1 MMKESDGSISKYKE
15 DLKEIDLALTEFNNF
30 EAELTE
36 ACKDKKVSKCWG
48 DREQNKK
55 DMKNAYCAS
64 SWMGGSGSLMPMLSW
79 YVLRPKGHS
88 FR

>member
-1 MMKESDGSISKYKE
+1 M
-15 DLKEIDLALTEFNNF
+15 ALTEFHNF

-48 DREQNKK
+48 DQEQNKKK
-55 DMKNAYCAS
+55 DMKNTYCAGS
-64 SWMGGSGSLMPMLSW
+64 RMGGSGSLMPMFSW
-79 YVLRPKGHS
+79 HVLRPKGHS

>member
-1 MMKESDGSISKYKE
+1 M
-15 DLKEIDLALTEFNNF
+15 TEFNNF

-55 DMKNAYCAS
+55 DMKNAY
-64 SWMGGSGSLMPMLSW
+64 
-79 YVLRPKGHS
+79 
-88 FR
+88 